1 MPTTAYTPP
10 PPTTQ
15 GSALSP
21 TDYQWMLIVQNLAP
35 LYEVDTSAGSYA
47 ENPPA
52 AGVSSSGQTGQCKEI
67 TYIKTSAD
75 SNIYTLNGVQGGP
88 YELKHQWDFLK
99 INNDERTGIWPG
111 SSLLEAQLP
120 ADRQAGI
127 SAALIRTQLSPK

>member
-1 MPTTAYTPP
+1 MPTTPYTPP

-52 AGVSSSGQTGQCKEI
+52 AGVSSSGQTGQSKEI
-67 TYIKTSAD
+67 TYVKTSAD
-75 SNIYTLNGVQGGP
+75 GNSYTLNGVKGGP
-88 YELKHQWDFLK
+88 YMLTMQYQFLK
-99 INNDERTGIWPG
+99 IKSDGTNWWKVG
-111 SSLLEAQLP
+111 
-120 ADRQAGI
+120 
-127 SAALIRTQLSPK
+127 